1 MKINEIRLM
10 STEEISTKLEE
21 AKKEFMLL
29 RFQAVS
35 GQLTDTSKIQISKKL
50 IARFETIL
58 REKELG
64 INTEGEVA
72 SNKMMKTIIVEIS
85 RTFRHPLYEKV
96 VHTSKKLKV
105 HDELN
110 CQVGDEV
117 QIVECKPISKHKSW
131 IVEKIIKSQASTVVE
146 PAIDE
151 V

>member
-1 MKINEIRLM
+1 MNTRRRL
-10 STEEISTKLEE
+10 
-21 AKKEFMLL
+21 
-29 RFQAVS
+29 S
-35 GQLTDTSKIQISKKL
+35 GV
-50 IARFETIL
+50 
-58 REKELG
+58 
-64 INTEGEVA
+64 VA
-72 SNKMMKTIIVEIS
+72 SNKMMKTVIVEIS

-131 IVEKIIKSQASTVVE
+131 IVEKILKSRAPTDVV